1 LFRFLFALVGV
12 ANAIEESAKDAG
24 ELKVRSIV
32 WLIEDAMKGVQI
44 GILQEVRPVGR
55 YHRRLLLEHR
65 FVLPTENF
73 D

>member
-1 LFRFLFALVGV
+1 
-12 ANAIEESAKDAG
+12 
-24 ELKVRSIV
+24 LKVRSIV
-32 WLIEDAMKGVQI
+32 WLIEDAMEGVQI